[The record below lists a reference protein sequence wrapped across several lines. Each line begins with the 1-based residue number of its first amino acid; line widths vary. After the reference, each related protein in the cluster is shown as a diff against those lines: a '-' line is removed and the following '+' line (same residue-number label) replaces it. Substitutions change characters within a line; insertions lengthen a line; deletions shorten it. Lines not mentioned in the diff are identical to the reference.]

1 MSPRKRRSAVLDAA
15 PPSIEEAEAAA
26 AEAESRAEAARA
38 RAEELRRQAGQ
49 ESTAKPTVG
58 DKIRSWTR
66 PRWLRLPPAKPIAVV
81 AAIVLI
87 CASLAATGYMLWQD
101 HVNTQERQRAAE
113 FSAAASAAARQ
124 SVVTMMSLNPATVKQ
139 DMQRVVE
146 NSTGRFKQ
154 ALEAG
159 GADEIVK
166 RVEQSK
172 VNTKV
177 TVQSVAI
184 ENMSGD
190 SAVVLVAALSEG
202 TGPDNQKLP
211 LAPWRISVSL
221 NNDNGQLKTSE
232 IEFVQ

>member
-26 AEAESRAEAARA
+26 AEAEARAEAARA

-49 ESTAKPTVG
+49 ESTVKPTIR

-66 PRWLRLPPAKPIAVV
+66 PQWLRLPPAKPIAVV
-81 AAIVLI
+81 AAIMLI
-87 CASLAATGYMLWQD
+87 CASLAATGYMMWQY
-101 HVNTQERQRAAE
+101 HVATQERQRAAE
-113 FSAAASAAARQ
+113 FSAAARQ
-124 SVVTMMSLNPATVKQ
+124 SVVTMMSLNPATVQTRHATTSSKTPPAGS
-139 DMQRVVE
+139 R
-146 NSTGRFKQ
+146 K

-166 RVEQSK
+166 QVEQSK

-184 ENMSGD
+184 ESMTAD
-190 SAVVLVAALSEG
+190 SAVVLVAATSEG
-202 TGPDNQKLP
+202 TAPDNQKLP
-211 LAPWRISVSL
+211 PASWRISISL
-221 NNDNGQLKTSE
+221 DRDAGQLKTSE
-232 IEFVQ
+232 FEFVQ